1 MINILIPVGQ
11 DLKSYQHMIDGLSC
25 FTDVNIIVGL
35 SEKQEEQFAR
45 VDNVRY
51 LVFKEGTDKEAMLNS
66 LSMFVLAGE
75 ILILRR
81 PVEAKKLEKILQSNA
96 DITLAEKKPRN
107 KFVNFFVNIWHKLV
121 QAFFGVKFYEGDNS
135 IIKFSQDLSEVLLQ
149 TGNLSY
155 NSRVNR
161 WKGVG
166 QATYEVDYGK
176 AEKFPTD
183 KKQSLI
189 YGVTASILIVV
200 AVLVTTLLCLLT
212 KINFVLGLL
221 IVSVDIICIFM
232 SIILFMMLAFNSKV
246 GKKIVGEGEIVGG
259 KVD

>member
-1 MINILIPVGQ
+1 M
-11 DLKSYQHMIDGLSC
+11 
-25 FTDVNIIVGL
+25 
-35 SEKQEEQFAR
+35 
-45 VDNVRY
+45 
-51 LVFKEGTDKEAMLNS
+51 
-66 LSMFVLAGE
+66 AGRKKRKNRFGF
-75 ILILRR
+75 LTKKFPLRMQR
-81 PVEAKKLEKILQSNA
+81 
-96 DITLAEKKPRN
+96 
-107 KFVNFFVNIWHKLV
+107 KLV
-121 QAFFGVKFYEGDNS
+121 MLFMAVILAFV
-135 IIKFSQDLSEVLLQ
+135 VLIGRITWINASKGSSYTKVVLDQ
-149 TGNLSY
+149 QSY

-232 SIILFMMLAFNSKV
+232 AIILFMMLAFNSKV